1 MSEGPDEQVKEEILS
16 IVGRMTDVDF
26 LRKNKIRKIVC
37 KTIETTNWT
46 QFQRVLEKLID
57 EGTLHTT
64 SVDGEDLIATKKK
77 EAKSDKKSKSKK
89 KKKEHKD
96 PKVRVMKK
104 DIQVPYEI
112 ILYLTRKGKKKQ
124 KNIEENTKTSLTFDN
139 ETVVALRNKSIVT
152 REKEST
158 ISITKTWSNEH
169 ERGSEEEKEAY
180 EKAKKQLSSSKA
192 FIVKMAKSFQEYP
205 ERFAPKKAGGT
216 FAEQA
221 EEKKRQE
228 EASKK
233 KAKKGSKLATDDD
246 SQRKKKRQRKF
257 Y

>member
-16 IVGRMTDVDF
+16 VVGRMTEVDF
-26 LRKNKIRKIVC
+26 LRQNKIRKIVC

-46 QFQRVLEKLID
+46 QFQRVLEKLVE
-57 EGTLHTT
+57 EGILQTK
-64 SVDGEDLIATKKK
+64 SFEGEDVIVTQKK
-77 EAKSDKKSKSKK
+77 EAESGKKSKSKK
-89 KKKEHKD
+89 KKKEPKD
-96 PKVRVMKK
+96 PKVKFMKK

-124 KNIEENTKTSLTFDN
+124 NNIEENTKTSLTFDN
-139 ETVVALRNKSIVT
+139 ETVVALRNKSIIT

-158 ISITKTWSNEH
+158 LSITKTWSNEH

-180 EKAKKQLSSSKA
+180 EKAKKQLSSAKA
-192 FIVKMAKSFQEYP
+192 FIVKMVKSFQEHP

-233 KAKKGSKLATDDD
+233 KAKKGSKSATDDD
-246 SQRKKKRQRKF
+246 LQRKKKRQRKF